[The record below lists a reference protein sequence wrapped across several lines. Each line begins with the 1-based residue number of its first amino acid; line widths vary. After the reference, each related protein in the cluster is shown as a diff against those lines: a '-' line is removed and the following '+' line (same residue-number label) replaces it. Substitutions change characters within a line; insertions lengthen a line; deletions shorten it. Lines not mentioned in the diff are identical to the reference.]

1 MPRLGLRD
9 GLIGAWACTRPAVSS
24 FVQFMPLR
32 IYPVYRHDEIMLTV
46 EQQAFPRPY
55 SPEIVDIVSILVKF
69 TSLFVF
75 LQVRGTAD
83 RQGIGLHFRKG
94 RWTSIVVL
102 LTLEIL
108 FPALLT
114 SSFLIISPSFFQLP
128 SLFLPR
134 LFLNAL

>member
-9 GLIGAWACTRPAVSS
+9 GLIGAWARTRPAVSS

-83 RQGIGLHFRKG
+83 RQGIGLHFR
-94 RWTSIVVL
+94 RDDRHL
-102 LTLEIL
+102 LL
-108 FPALLT
+108 FC
-114 SSFLIISPSFFQLP
+114 
-128 SLFLPR
+128 
-134 LFLNAL
+134 

>member
-9 GLIGAWACTRPAVSS
+9 GLIGAWARTRPAVSS

-69 TSLFVF
+69 TSLFVLSASAGYSRPTRYRAAF
-75 LQVRGTAD
+75 PKGTMD
-83 RQGIGLHFRKG
+83 IYCCF
-94 RWTSIVVL
+94 VD
-102 LTLEIL
+102 
-108 FPALLT
+108 P
-114 SSFLIISPSFFQLP
+114 
-128 SLFLPR
+128 
-134 LFLNAL
+134 